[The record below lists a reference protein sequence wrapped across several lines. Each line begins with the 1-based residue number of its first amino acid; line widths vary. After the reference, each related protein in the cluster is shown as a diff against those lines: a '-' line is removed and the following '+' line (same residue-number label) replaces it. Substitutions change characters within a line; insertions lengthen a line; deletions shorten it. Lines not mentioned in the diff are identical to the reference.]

1 MRTFA
6 TLSDTTAGSCASSN
20 CDPGIELPERKL
32 NEECGVFGI
41 AGHSMAADVTRLA
54 LVTMQHRGPES
65 AGIVTT
71 DGVGGMYHHRGMG
84 LVEKAIKPQHLAP
97 LREGNNAVGHVR
109 YSTTGSSSLANAQPL
124 VFSFARGN
132 LALAHN
138 GNLTNAATIRAE
150 LEATG
155 AIFQTTSDTEVVAH
169 LIARSPE
176 PDMTDA
182 IREALADIEGGFALC
197 LLADD
202 RLVAC
207 RDRHGLRP
215 LVLGRMP
222 DGAWCVASESCALD
236 VIGATF
242 ERDVLPGE
250 LIVLEPDGTLVL
262 SQFAEPAERALCTFE
277 HIYFARPDSDVDGH
291 NVHTIRKRFGRLLA
305 EVAPVDADVVV
316 GVPDSSVSAA
326 TGYSEASGIPNE
338 MGLVKNRYIGRT
350 FLEPSPELR
359 THGVRMKLNAV
370 RGVVG
375 GQRVVLIDD
384 SLVRGTTSMRIVRML
399 REAGAAEVH
408 VRIACPPVKHPCFF
422 GIDMSTYDEL
432 AAAHATV
439 EELRERIGA
448 DSLAFLEEPV
458 MMRAF
463 DEVGTEAAGGH
474 CNACF
479 TGRYPVDID
488 RAGAKLGLERGLVG
502 VS

>member
-1 MRTFA
+1 MRTIA
-6 TLSDTTAGSCASSN
+6 TISDARP
-20 CDPGIELPERKL
+20 DPCIVLPERRL
-32 NEECGVFGI
+32 HEECGVFGI
-41 AGHSMAADVTRLA
+41 AGHAMAADITRLA

-71 DGVGGMYHHRGMG
+71 DGLGGMYHHRGMG
-84 LVEKAIKPQHLAP
+84 LVEKAVKPQHLKP
-97 LREGNNAVGHVR
+97 LRAGNNAVGHVR

-124 VFSFARGN
+124 VFSFGRGN

-138 GNLTNAATIRAE
+138 GNLTNAATIRTD

-169 LIARSPE
+169 LVARSAE

-182 IREALADIEGGFALC
+182 IREAVSAVEGGFALC

-222 DGAWCVASESCALD
+222 SEAGGTAAGEWCVASESAALD

-242 ERDVLPGE
+242 ERDVEPGE
-250 LIVLEPDGTLVL
+250 LLVLEPDGSLVV
-262 SQFAEPAERALCTFE
+262 SRFADAAPTKALCTFE

-291 NVHTIRKRFGRLLA
+291 NVHTVRKRFGRLLA
-305 EVAPVDADVVV
+305 EIAPVEADVVV
-316 GVPDSSVSAA
+316 GVPDSSISAA

-359 THGVRMKLNAV
+359 TNGVRMKLNAV

-384 SLVRGTTSMRIVRML
+384 SLVRGTTASRIVRML

-432 AAAHATV
+432 AAATSTV
-439 EELRERIGA
+439 EQLREQIGA
-448 DSLAFLEEPV
+448 DSLAFLDEPV

-463 DEVGTEAAGGH
+463 DEVGDQPASGH

-479 TGRYPVDID
+479 TGKYPVEVGK
-488 RAGAKLGLERGLVG
+488 AAAKFDLERGLVG